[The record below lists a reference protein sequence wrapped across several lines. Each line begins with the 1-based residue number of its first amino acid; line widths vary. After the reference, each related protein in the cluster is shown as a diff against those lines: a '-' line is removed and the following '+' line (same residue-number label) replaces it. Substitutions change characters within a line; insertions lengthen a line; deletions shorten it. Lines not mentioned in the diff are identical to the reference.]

1 MMFRPEAICQLLALA
16 LTLRDSQ
23 PRHSQSQVV
32 KGEVSGG
39 GGVGGFRGVQGV
51 GWAHEEGSKNRW
63 LSGVVNKATVSPN

>member
-32 KGEVSGG
+32 KGEVSGDG
-39 GGVGGFRGVQGV
+39 GVQG
-51 GWAHEEGSKNRW
+51 GAGGG
-63 LSGVVNKATVSPN
+63 LGT